1 MCAPAWG
8 DPEFGWSN
16 TEEEDFREGQACD
29 PEPLPD
35 RATRDYVSI
44 QAELEAD
51 VVLALRAAAPVS
63 FCHLVTVNCTVVVLV
78 SLPLAPLMVTV

>member
-1 MCAPAWG
+1 M
-8 DPEFGWSN
+8 
-16 TEEEDFREGQACD
+16 EGEGSKGQDCD
-29 PEPLPD
+29 AEPLPD
-35 RATRDYVSI
+35 GPTRDYVSI

-78 SLPLAPLMVTV
+78 TLPLAPLMVTV